1 MQFDTLF
8 KKIKELQIGNIR
20 GSKRIIDI
28 ETLETYRTLREC
40 GEKIGCSGVCVYKS
54 ILIGIKCK
62 GHRFEYLED
71 WINWTDKEKEKHT
84 RKNNIY
90 FMKGAKKYE

>member
-1 MQFDTLF
+1 MQFDLLF
-8 KKIKELQIGNIR
+8 KRIKELQGRNIN

-40 GEKIGCSGVCVYKS
+40 GEKIGCSAECVYMS
-54 ILIGIKCK
+54 ILNGRKAR
-62 GHRFEYLED
+62 GHRLEYLEE
-71 WINWTDKEKEKHT
+71 WINWTDKEKEKWT

-90 FMKGAKKYE
+90 FIKGAKI

>member
-1 MQFDTLF
+1 MQFDLLL
-8 KKIKELQIGNIR
+8 KRIKELQSGNIQ

-28 ETLETYRTLREC
+28 ETLESYRTLREC
-40 GEKIGCSGVCVYKS
+40 GEKIGCSGVCVCES
-54 ILIGIKCK
+54 ILRGCKCK

-71 WINWTDKEKEKHT
+71 WQYWTDQEKEKWT

-90 FMKGAKKYE
+90 FMKGAKI

>member
-1 MQFDTLF
+1 MQFDLLF
-8 KKIKELQIGNIR
+8 KRIKELQKGNIH

-28 ETLETYRTLREC
+28 ETLEIYRTLREC
-40 GEKIGCSGVCVYKS
+40 GEKIGCSAANVHKS
-54 ILIGIKCK
+54 ILNGRKAR

-71 WINWTDKEKEKHT
+71 WQYWTDQEKEKWT

-90 FMKGAKKYE
+90 FMKGAKI

>member
-1 MQFDTLF
+1 MKFDLLL
-8 KKIKELQIGNIR
+8 KRIKQLQGGNIQ

-28 ETLETYRTLREC
+28 ETLETYRTTREC
-40 GEKIGCSGVCVYKS
+40 GEKFGCSGICVYES
-54 ILIGIKCK
+54 ILRGIKCK

-90 FMKGAKKYE
+90 FLKGNKI

>member
-8 KKIKELQIGNIR
+8 KRIKELQGA
-20 GSKRIIDI
+20 KRIIDI

-40 GEKIGCSGVCVYKS
+40 GEKIGCSGVCVYES
-54 ILIGIKCK
+54 ILRCCKCK
-62 GHRFEYLED
+62 GHRFEYLEE
-71 WINWTDKEKEKHT
+71 WIHWTDKEKEKHT

-90 FMKGAKKYE
+90 FLKGNKI

>member
-8 KKIKELQIGNIR
+8 KRIKEIQMGNIQ

-40 GEKIGCSGVCVYKS
+40 AEKIGCSAECVYMS
-54 ILIGIKCK
+54 ILNGRKAR
-62 GHRFEYLED
+62 GHRFEYFED
-71 WINWTDKEKEKHT
+71 WQYWTDQEKEKWT

-90 FMKGAKKYE
+90 FMKGAKT

>member
-1 MQFDTLF
+1 MQFDLLF
-8 KKIKELQIGNIR
+8 KRIKELQSGNIQ

-28 ETLETYRTLREC
+28 ETLETYRTFREC
-40 GEKIGCSGVCVYKS
+40 GEKIGCSRELIYQS
-54 ILIGIKCK
+54 ILNRRKAK

-71 WINWTDKEKEKHT
+71 WQYWTDKEKEKHT

-90 FMKGAKKYE
+90 FLKGDKI

>member
-8 KKIKELQIGNIR
+8 KRIKEIQSGNIQ

-40 GEKIGCSGVCVYKS
+40 GEKIGCSGENIYQA
-54 ILIGIKCK
+54 ILNRRKVK
-62 GHRFEYLED
+62 GHRFEYLEE
-71 WINWTDKEKEKHT
+71 WQYWTDKEKEKHT

-90 FMKGAKKYE
+90 FLKGDKI

>member
-1 MQFDTLF
+1 MQFDKLF
-8 KKIKELQIGNIR
+8 KRIKELQKGNIH

-28 ETLETYRTLREC
+28 ETLETYRTLQEC
-40 GEKIGCSGVCVYKS
+40 GEKIGCSGVCVYES
-54 ILIGIKCK
+54 ILRGCKCK

-71 WINWTDKEKEKHT
+71 WQYWTDQEKEKWT

-90 FMKGAKKYE
+90 FMKGAKI

>member
-8 KKIKELQIGNIR
+8 KRIKELYSGNIQ

-28 ETLETYRTLREC
+28 ETLETYRTFREC
-40 GEKIGCSGVCVYKS
+40 GEKIGCSGEHIYQA
-54 ILIGIKCK
+54 ILNRRKAR
-62 GHRFEYLED
+62 GHRFEYLEE
-71 WINWTDKEKEKHT
+71 WTNWTDKEKEKCT

-90 FMKGAKKYE
+90 FLKGNKI

>member
-1 MQFDTLF
+1 MQFDLLF
-8 KKIKELQIGNIR
+8 KRIKNLQSGNIH

-40 GEKIGCSGVCVYKS
+40 GEKIGCSAECVYMS
-54 ILIGIKCK
+54 IQNNRKAR
-62 GHRFEYLED
+62 GHRLEYLEE
-71 WINWTDKEKEKHT
+71 WINRTDKEKEKHT

-90 FMKGAKKYE
+90 FMKGAKL

>member
-8 KKIKELQIGNIR
+8 KRIKELQNGNIQ

-28 ETLETYRTLREC
+28 ETLETYRTFREC
-40 GEKIGCSGVCVYKS
+40 GEKIGCSGERIYQA
-54 ILIGIKCK
+54 ILNGRKAK
-62 GHRFEYLED
+62 GHRFEYLEI

-90 FMKGAKKYE
+90 FLKGDKI

>member
-8 KKIKELQIGNIR
+8 KRIKELQGGNIQ

-40 GEKIGCSGVCVYKS
+40 GEKIDCSAECVYMS
-54 ILIGIKCK
+54 ILNRRKAR
-62 GHRFEYLED
+62 GHRLEYLEE

-90 FMKGAKKYE
+90 FMKGAKL